1 MGTSY
6 VEVNEQGFW
15 MRDSILELWMRL
27 VALHIEEPTKDDSVI
42 RPIRDQWLLGS
53 RGYFNG
59 CIPIDL
65 DDDVSTDTG
74 RKIITDAI
82 TKVLKNLQGSPD
94 ILNKDVL
101 NLLGIDSG
109 SFGRDIETWRLVEV
123 GEAFL
128 DLIDGKITG
137 TAESTEFMPGCR
149 DEPNQPNKALDTKT

>member
-1 MGTSY
+1 
-6 VEVNEQGFW
+6 

-27 VALHIEEPTKDDSVI
+27 VALHMEEPTKDDSVI
-42 RPIRDQWLLGS
+42 RRIRDQWLLGS

-65 DDDVSTDTG
+65 NEDVSSDAG
-74 RKIITDAI
+74 RKLITNAI
-82 TKVLKNLQGSPD
+82 NSVLKQLAQAPD
-94 ILNKDVL
+94 TLDKDVL

-109 SFGRDIETWRLVEV
+109 SFTKNIETWRLVEV

-128 DLIDGKITG
+128 ALIDGKITG

-149 DEPNQPNKALDTKT
+149 DKPNSHGHSTFNPQSKPRSRSGVGGLRR

>member
-6 VEVNEQGFW
+6 VEVNLQGFW
-15 MRDSILELWMRL
+15 MRDSVLELWMRL
-27 VALHIEEPTKDDSVI
+27 VALHMEEPTKDDSII

-65 DDDVSTDTG
+65 NDDVSSDAG
-74 RKIITDAI
+74 KKLITDAI
-82 TKVLKNLQGSPD
+82 RSVLKHLSRAPD
-94 ILNKDVL
+94 TLDKNVL

-109 SFGRDIETWRLVEV
+109 SFTQNIETWRLIEV
-123 GEAFL
+123 SEAFL

-149 DEPNQPNKALDTKT
+149 DKPNKTLDTKT

>member
-1 MGTSY
+1 
-6 VEVNEQGFW
+6 

-27 VALHIEEPTKDDSVI
+27 VALHMEEPTKDDSII

-65 DDDVSTDTG
+65 NADVSSNAG
-74 RKIITDAI
+74 RKLIMDAI
-82 TKVLKNLQGSPD
+82 RSVLKHLGRASDTLDKN
-94 ILNKDVL
+94 VL
-101 NLLGIDSG
+101 NLLGIDG
-109 SFGRDIETWRLVEV
+109 CTFTQDIDTWRLVEV

-149 DEPNQPNKALDTKT
+149 DKPNQMLDTKT